1 MSVAMAIA
9 KAVGLVAGEPPP
21 RTVSRNAEEAAG
33 VYEPL
38 PQPAFEASWVGQHFA
53 YGTAAGMV
61 YALARKQ
68 WKLADPVPAG
78 PLFGVALWAFGYVGW
93 LPATGL
99 YPPPSAEPMRRV
111 ATLIAAHLIY
121 GTATAVMLHRLSQT
135 DRNPFAQTSG
145 SCARA

>member
-1 MSVAMAIA
+1 MHRISAVRKLERDEFFHGAVAGLAGTGAMSVAMAIA

-21 RTVSRNAEEAAG
+21 RTVSRNAEEATS
-33 VYEPL
+33 VYDHL

-78 PLFGVALWAFGYVGW
+78 PLFGVASGPSAMLVGCRP
-93 LPATGL
+93 PASIRRH
-99 YPPPSAEPMRRV
+99 PPSQCA
-111 ATLIAAHLIY
+111 
-121 GTATAVMLHRLSQT
+121 
-135 DRNPFAQTSG
+135 G
-145 SCARA
+145 SPR